1 MSGYET
7 AYNLLMEME
16 MIYIEHEKHSIQILE
31 SPAPEIIVSKE
42 NKDRV
47 SFEFTKSGGMNI
59 FLSLSELTSFPTLTT
74 SFSIT
79 TSTIPPLVSE
89 SGDPSALTS
98 VFRA

>member
-47 SFEFTKSGGMNI
+47 SFEFTKSGGLLLI
-59 FLSLSELTSFPTLTT
+59 HIDLL
-74 SFSIT
+74 
-79 TSTIPPLVSE
+79 PPSQFICLI
-89 SGDPSALTS
+89 
-98 VFRA
+98 